1 MLFQRNTLCF
11 VGACKHCWNPLVR
24 AFIILCAI
32 FVLHLLW
39 AISRCSASVCSV
51 FCFRQDVHTLHE
63 GIALDY
69 VSGRP
74 MMVPSAHRSISGS
87 PCVQF
92 SSRNT
97 TGDKRSNEPSS
108 TRNCVE
114 CNEGDSGR
122 GINSLVN
129 YISQYNCSSFINEN
143 VPLTMHICR
152 VFSSHLWVT
161 GCA

>member
-1 MLFQRNTLCF
+1 
-11 VGACKHCWNPLVR
+11 
-24 AFIILCAI
+24 
-32 FVLHLLW
+32 
-39 AISRCSASVCSV
+39 
-51 FCFRQDVHTLHE
+51 
-63 GIALDY
+63 
-69 VSGRP
+69 
-74 MMVPSAHRSISGS
+74 MVPSAHRSISGS

-152 VFSSHLWVT
+152 VFSSHLWVSFV
-161 GCA
+161 CLAYVLILSSLLS